1 MRYRNTCHSSTGTT
15 KCIDYINVN
24 FNVFLKSVWFTVNWP
39 KEASIMEMIRP
50 LFRSAKSLAKS
61 AFTSNYLPLFYII
74 HDIEMTISS
83 KFQFTQNIQ
92 LFHSQYSYL
101 TVMLSKIVRIENI
114 ISYLW
119 LAWNI
124 VELYEMIYC
133 TWSDHNL
140 CASKHVKKC
149 FNLELTMFVYKHVF
163 VLIAYGEHRLGILC
177 FYCFELFAP
186 KEEILSTKNYKKVLL
201 IFLH

>member
-1 MRYRNTCHSSTGTT
+1 
-15 KCIDYINVN
+15 
-24 FNVFLKSVWFTVNWP
+24 
-39 KEASIMEMIRP
+39 MIRP

-74 HDIEMTISS
+74 HDIEMTIRS

-92 LFHSQYSYL
+92 LFQSHNIYIWPYNL
-101 TVMLSKIVRIENI
+101 KKIENI
-114 ISYLW
+114 KSYLW